1 MNQTSDGRNLFSRL
15 LGFGLVGGLATL
27 IYAVLVVMLV
37 ELLGLSAT
45 LAAILAFILATLVS
59 YVGHS
64 RWVFGDRLVGLA
76 PYGRLGRF
84 YGVTLVSFGL
94 NVGGMFLI
102 SEVAGW
108 HYGWGVAFSCLV
120 VPLVT
125 FWLHN
130 RWTFENRRSGV

>member
-1 MNQTSDGRNLFSRL
+1 MNQVSDGRSLFSRL

-27 IYAVLVVMLV
+27 IYAVLVIMFV
-37 ELLGLSAT
+37 ELLGVPAT
-45 LAAILAFILATLVS
+45 PAAVLAFILAALVS

-64 RWVFGDRLVGLA
+64 RWVFGDRLEGQA
-76 PYGRLGRF
+76 SYGRLGRF

-94 NVGGMFLI
+94 NVGGMYLI
-102 SEVAGW
+102 NEVVGW
-108 HYGWGVAFSCLV
+108 HYGWGVGFSCLV

-130 RWTFENRRSGV
+130 SWTFGER